1 MDSEM
6 LLCFRYQKTIVHIL
20 MPGRERNKI
29 IRDMVIG
36 FGAVYALYSAHQ
48 AYQSF
53 DLKEA
58 TLAALRFVTDYDS
71 RLREGTASGIKLE
84 LPRRVPLDKRRQFA
98 ELVAAPGAKLRTVR
112 ANLIH
117 GYQVTKIEEM
127 DCALDGLTIQ
137 VSEELS
143 ERPRRVKDSLV
154 AETVFRIVGEHLLIV
169 PKRPGMPR
177 YVDDPESFTHS
188 PLS

>member
-1 MDSEM
+1 MA
-6 LLCFRYQKTIVHIL
+6 
-20 MPGRERNKI
+20 GRERNKI
-29 IRDMVIG
+29 IRDMVLG
-36 FGAVYALYSAHQ
+36 FGAVYALYSAHR

-71 RLREGTASGIKLE
+71 RLREGTVSGIEQE
-84 LPRRVPLDKRRQFA
+84 LPGRVPLDKRLGFA
-98 ELVAAPGAKLRTVR
+98 ELIAAPDAKLRTVR

-127 DCALDGLTIQ
+127 DCALDGLFIE
-137 VSEELS
+137 VSQQLT
-143 ERPRRVKDSLV
+143 ERPRRVKGSLV
-154 AETVFRIVGEHLLIV
+154 AETVIKIVGEHSLYV
-169 PKRPGMPR
+169 PRRPGMPR

-188 PLS
+188 PLSANEELMRRHRLT